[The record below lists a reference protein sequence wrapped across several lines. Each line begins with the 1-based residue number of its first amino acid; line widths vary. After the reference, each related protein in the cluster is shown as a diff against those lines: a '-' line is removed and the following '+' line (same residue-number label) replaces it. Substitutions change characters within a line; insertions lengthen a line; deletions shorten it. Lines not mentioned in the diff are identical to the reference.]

1 MYRVQRA
8 CVRSSLE
15 QACRGRSGCVIVG
28 VRWKHT
34 SEDAVGFEVEKRR
47 PRDAAYWS
55 MRKQMTVYSQLSKSR
70 LSSLVVMSA
79 GAGFLLAGAPVAV
92 DSLAALCAGTY
103 LTAFSANT
111 FNQLY
116 EQHTDKLMKRT
127 RARPLPSGRITP
139 RHALGY
145 GLATGVGGVGLLAL
159 ASNPLTTGL
168 GAANILLYAL
178 VYTPMKRKSV
188 LNTWVGSVVG
198 AIPPLMG
205 YAAATGTIC
214 TAEAGILAAGLYL
227 WQFPHFFSLAWL
239 NKQDYSAGGHHMV
252 PCFDASG
259 EETAELLTRYS
270 VYIST
275 LPLAAYAL
283 GITSSMFA
291 LESLAF
297 NGYLLWACHRFE
309 QDRNRQNARRVF
321 LCSLWY
327 LPLFMALMIFHK
339 KKWTIETDPNAN
351 PNILTLN
358 GGDVVTRAITDA
370 KETMR
375 RLCLH
380 EVIVDDQRTPIEQRR
395 QSKPFCPHTML
406 TQREEK

>member
-1 MYRVQRA
+1 MFPSSVYLHPHPRVTTA
-8 CVRSSLE
+8 V
-15 QACRGRSGCVIVG
+15 RGRIIYLPQRYKHSG
-28 VRWKHT
+28 
-34 SEDAVGFEVEKRR
+34 EDALGLEVAKR
-47 PRDAAYWS
+47 PRGNIRGNL
-55 MRKQMTVYSQLSKSR
+55 RKQLTVYSQLSKAR

-79 GAGFLLAGAPVAV
+79 GAGFLLAGTPVAV
-92 DSLAALCAGTY
+92 DTLAALCVGTY

-116 EQHTDKLMKRT
+116 ERHTDKLMKRT

-139 RHALGY
+139 QHALGY
-145 GLATGVGGVGLLAL
+145 GVATGVGGVGLLAL
-159 ASNPLTTGL
+159 TCNPLTTGL

-178 VYTPMKRKSV
+178 VYTPMKRQSV

-214 TAEAGILAAGLYL
+214 SAEAGILAAGLYL

-252 PCFDASG
+252 PCFDTSG
-259 EETAELLTRYS
+259 EETADLLTRYS
-270 VYIST
+270 VYMST

-283 GITSSMFA
+283 GITGSMFA
-291 LESLAF
+291 LESVAF

-309 QDRNRQNARRVF
+309 QDRTRQNARRVF

-327 LPLFMALMIFHK
+327 LPLFMALLIFHK
-339 KKWTIETDPNAN
+339 KRWGMDGDEHYN
-351 PNILTLN
+351 PNLLTLN
-358 GGDVVTRAITDA
+358 GMDVISRSICDA
-370 KETMR
+370 KEVMKGW
-375 RLCLH
+375 CLH
-380 EVIVDDQRTPIEQRR
+380 EVIVDEQRAPSR
-395 QSKPFCPHTML
+395 AKSKGPAFCPHNL
-406 TQREEK
+406 LKSSEE